1 MSFVHEFVQG
11 TSPLTLLMLHGTGG
25 DERDLLSLGRAVSP
39 DASLLSPLG
48 KVREGTMPRFF
59 RRVSEGVFDMK
70 DLVFRTNELADW
82 LDEASVEHGI
92 NPNHLVA
99 VGYSNGATMVSSLL
113 LLRPETISGGI
124 ALRPSVPFV
133 PEVLPDLH
141 GKRVLLVPGD
151 QDPVVPPS
159 QAYEVARILELAGA
173 TPTVAQ
179 MEAGHGL
186 GQKDADCASRWL
198 VGL

>member
-82 LDEASVEHGI
+82 LD
-92 NPNHLVA
+92 
-99 VGYSNGATMVSSLL
+99 
-113 LLRPETISGGI
+113 
-124 ALRPSVPFV
+124 
-133 PEVLPDLH
+133 
-141 GKRVLLVPGD
+141 
-151 QDPVVPPS
+151 
-159 QAYEVARILELAGA
+159 
-173 TPTVAQ
+173 
-179 MEAGHGL
+179 
-186 GQKDADCASRWL
+186 
-198 VGL
+198 